1 MTCLILGD
9 NPFEILFFGLKQ
21 PRVKSP
27 QDRFSPTGLG
37 RLIDRG
43 GQFTKS
49 RSSETAEATWRA
61 DNNHVE
67 QFLSECVYQNAYDRI
82 AVQTLYDPYTGWF
95 QSTGL
100 RGQLGRL
107 QFCRRV
113 EAAGVPKRRMSEGH
127 CFIGISLR

>member
-67 QFLSECVYQNAYDRI
+67 QFLSECVYQNAYARI
-82 AVQTLYDPYTGWF
+82 AVQTLYNPYTGW
-95 QSTGL
+95 TCHGL
-100 RGQLGRL
+100 
-107 QFCRRV
+107 
-113 EAAGVPKRRMSEGH
+113 VPLHVLMLSGYSFKSQGT
-127 CFIGISLR
+127 FPT